1 MSINLNLHLETHVAH
16 LQLCNTATLNA
27 LSIELCKEIDDAVKA
42 CDEDSRVKAVLIS
55 SAAKHFCA
63 GADISEMSQ
72 LTPEQVREQAFA
84 GCVSYLARARKPIVV
99 AVNGMALGGGCELV
113 EMCDVVVAGKS
124 AKFGHPEITLAAM
137 PGAGGTQR
145 LTRAIGKALS
155 LDMLLTA
162 RSLTAD
168 VALQA
173 GLVSRVVDDVE
184 LQAEAMKIAEKIA
197 SFSAPVAQRIK
208 ACVRNS
214 DDLPLDRGLVEEM
227 QAFHECF
234 REDDFKEGLA
244 SFMDKRRPSFRH

>member
-1 MSINLNLHLETHVAH
+1 MSITLDINLETRVAH

-27 LSIELCKEIDDAVKA
+27 LSIELCNEIDDAVKT
-42 CDEDSRVKAVLIS
+42 CDEDARVKAVLIT

-63 GADISEMSQ
+63 GADIAEMSQ
-72 LTPEQVREQAFA
+72 LTPEQVRKDAFV

-99 AVNGMALGGGCELV
+99 AVNGMALGGGCEFV
-113 EMCDVVVAGKS
+113 EMCDVVVAGKT

-162 RSLTAD
+162 RALTAEE
-168 VALQA
+168 ALRA
-173 GLVSRVVDDVE
+173 GLVSRVIEDTE
-184 LQAEAMKIAEKIA
+184 LLAEAMKIAEKIA

-208 ACVRNS
+208 ACVRNN
-214 DDLPLDRGLVEEM
+214 DVLPLDRGLVEEM

-234 REDDFKEGLA
+234 REEDFKEGLA
-244 SFMDKRRPSFRH
+244 SFMDKRKPSFRD